1 MNAKENIELWI
12 DFVTKLPNLSI
23 NEATESLKIW
33 LSENYRILGV
43 DEETINNY
51 INNGNFKM
59 QIQGIKKYLHID

>member
-1 MNAKENIELWI
+1 M
-12 DFVTKLPNLSI
+12 KLPNLSI
-23 NEATESLKIW
+23 NEATESLQIW